1 MAVNNISLSQ
11 SIDFSSALKTL
22 FPKEEYTKSTKQNV
36 VLHYFL
42 VHSPLSALKGWVAKL
57 DTPEKKNY
65 LSHRSTNQLSPLD
78 ICAILGKIEEANL
91 LAEKGANCEKPD
103 SMGRTPL
110 HYASLVHGESS
121 ELFAKFAKAV
131 LKTDQKVDLFLR
143 GSDAQYL
150 NLDRLLDRT
159 LPKPTDIVFDY
170 RDAQGKIAQGTAEEF
185 FKMTGAQFSDRV
197 LTTPRVVLMN
207 WLERSAKPEVNDPY
221 KLLEKLRLA
230 FNLHKNNLVK
240 VFIGKDEECPVGYDI
255 YAGENIDIGTIIRVY
270 SGEEKDAFTKTV
282 INDYQLSLVDA
293 SKLRNLAAIANH
305 GFPNAAVYSL
315 YDFDGFSEFHL
326 MVAIEPIKNGD
337 KIVWNFG
344 VNNNVIKD
352 KDRVE
357 IRKKELQAYLQKNT
371 VESMIKEY
379 DSKLKETNYKACIE
393 REAIRDRL
401 SYLFQDPHAFR
412 FMLTIIN
419 NDVGQ
424 SLYLMMRLND
434 PSFLTSIGINEM
446 VYVQKLK
453 ELCKEMY
460 HQKKISDEAFQ
471 KVLK

>member
-1 MAVNNISLSQ
+1 MAVNNNFLSQ
-11 SIDFSSALKTL
+11 SIDFDSALKTL
-22 FPKEEYTKSTKQNV
+22 FPKKKYNKSTNPNV

-42 VHSPLSALKGWVAKL
+42 LHSSLSAIKGWVEKL
-57 DTPEKKNY
+57 VTPEKKAY
-65 LSHRSTNQLSPLD
+65 LTHRSINQLSPLD
-78 ICAILGKIEEANL
+78 ICAILGKIEEAKL
-91 LAEKGANCEKPD
+91 LAEKGATCEKPD

-121 ELFAKFAKAV
+121 EIFAKFAKAV
-131 LKTDQKVDLFLR
+131 LKTNQKIDLFLR
-143 GSDAQYL
+143 GSDPQYL
-150 NLDRLLDRT
+150 NLNRLLDRT

-170 RDAQGKIAQGTAEEF
+170 RDAQGKITQGTAEEF
-185 FKMTGAQFSDRV
+185 SKMTGAQFSDRV
-197 LTTPRVVLMN
+197 LTTPSVVLMN
-207 WLERSAKPEVNDPY
+207 WLERSGKPEVNDPY
-221 KLLEKLRLA
+221 QLLTKLQLA
-230 FNLHKNNLVK
+230 FNLHKNRPVK
-240 VFIGKDEECPVGYDI
+240 VFIGKDEECPVGYDL
-255 YAGENIDIGTIIRVY
+255 YAGENIDIGTIIVVY
-270 SGEEKDAFTKTV
+270 SGEEKDSSTKTV
-282 INDYQLSLVDA
+282 VNDYQLSLVDA
-293 SKLRNLAAIANH
+293 SQLRNLAAIANH

-357 IRKKELQAYLQKNT
+357 IRKKELQDYLQKNT
-371 VESMIKEY
+371 LESMIKEY
-379 DSKLKETNYKACIE
+379 DSKLEQKNYKACIE

-412 FMLTIIN
+412 VMLTMIN
-419 NDVGQ
+419 NEVKQ

-434 PSFLTSIGINEM
+434 PSFLASIGINDM
-446 VYVQKLK
+446 VYVRKLK
-453 ELCKEMY
+453 DLCKEMY
-460 HQKKISDEAFQ
+460 RQKKISDEAFQ